1 MSDSSQNERC
11 KTTQVISSEVN
22 KSIDIVCSADVDS
35 DAIRSLFEILKG
47 NLRFRKGIT
56 IRFYLS

>member
-22 KSIDIVCSADVDS
+22 KSIDIVCSADIDS
-35 DAIRSLFEILKG
+35 DVIRSLFEILKD
-47 NLRFRKGIT
+47 NLRFPKGVLLYDFT
-56 IRFYLS
+56 